1 MRLPNFTAELSLNT
15 GINSYHDRL
24 LSLAESTEHVIPA
37 APYWGDF
44 KREECIGKV
53 RKYSSILWG
62 SSDWEK
68 DCYNTVAYITNAD
81 GVRGAYNTVRCDKQI
96 FNMWG
101 IFYVPESS
109 CRGGGGESCYCNP
122 RAYKTASDC
131 HRAGG
136 AWCCED
142 PRTGIGT
149 CSQA

>member
-1 MRLPNFTAELSLNT
+1 MSLPKFTAELSLNT
-15 GINSYHDRL
+15 GINSYHYRL
-24 LSLAESTEHVIPA
+24 LSLHESTEHVIPA

-109 CRGGGGESCYCNP
+109 CRVSPPDCYCLGAP
-122 RAYKTASDC
+122 EYKTSKSCKA
-131 HRAGG
+131 AGND
-136 AWCCED
+136 WCCGDICTHEQ
-142 PRTGIGT
+142 P
-149 CSQA
+149 